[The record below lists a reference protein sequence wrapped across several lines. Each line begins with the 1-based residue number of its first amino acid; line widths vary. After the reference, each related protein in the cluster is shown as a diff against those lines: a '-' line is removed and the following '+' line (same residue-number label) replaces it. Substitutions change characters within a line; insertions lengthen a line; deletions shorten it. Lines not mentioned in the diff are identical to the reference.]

1 MNKKIFQ
8 TLLDNN
14 YSYITIFGTSLLVI
28 FTTDFESALWM
39 VIIISIMIL
48 LSSILVFL
56 LSKIVSKK
64 WLVFFI
70 LIINGAI
77 ISLMEIFLKSYL
89 YNVIRSI
96 GLYLPILVANG
107 LVMIYNYQFVY
118 KEKIKTIMIGNI
130 IIIGLLFIIACLL
143 TLSRYVLSLIIPA
156 VNSTIGGMMLVGLIL
171 GIFQSLKIWIIE
183 NKKKGKVINNE

>member
-64 WLVFFI
+64 WLVFFV

-130 IIIGLLFIIACLL
+130 IIIGLLFIIVCLL

-183 NKKKGKVINNE
+183 NKKKGKMINNE

>member
-14 YSYITIFGTSLLVI
+14 YSYITVFGTSLLVI

-89 YNVIRSI
+89 YNVIRLI

-107 LVMIYNYQFVY
+107 LVIIYNYQFVY

-130 IIIGLLFIIACLL
+130 IIIGLLFIIVCLL

>member
-96 GLYLPILVANG
+96 DLYLPILVANG

-130 IIIGLLFIIACLL
+130 IIIGLLFIIVCLL

-156 VNSTIGGMMLVGLIL
+156 VNSTIGGMILVGLIL

>member
-14 YSYITIFGTSLLVI
+14 YSYITVFGTSLLVI

-48 LSSILVFL
+48 LLSILVFL

-130 IIIGLLFIIACLL
+130 IIIGLLFIIVCLL

-156 VNSTIGGMMLVGLIL
+156 VNSTIGGMILVGLIL

>member
-39 VIIISIMIL
+39 VIIISMMIL

-56 LSKIVSKK
+56 LSKIVSKN

-130 IIIGLLFIIACLL
+130 IIIGLLFTIVCLL

-156 VNSTIGGMMLVGLIL
+156 VNSTIGGMILVGLIL

>member
-14 YSYITIFGTSLLVI
+14 YSYITVFGTSLLVI

-118 KEKIKTIMIGNI
+118 KEKIKIIMIGNI
-130 IIIGLLFIIACLL
+130 IIIGLLFIIVCLL

>member
-14 YSYITIFGTSLLVI
+14 YSYITVFGTSLLVI

-107 LVMIYNYQFVY
+107 LVIIYNYQFVY

-130 IIIGLLFIIACLL
+130 IIIGLLFIIFCLL

>member
-14 YSYITIFGTSLLVI
+14 YSYITFFGTSLLVI

-130 IIIGLLFIIACLL
+130 IIIGLLFIIVCLL

>member
-118 KEKIKTIMIGNI
+118 KEKFKTIMIGNI
-130 IIIGLLFIIACLL
+130 IIIGLLFIIVCLL

>member
-14 YSYITIFGTSLLVI
+14 YSYITIFGISLLVI
-28 FTTDFESALWM
+28 FTTDFDRALWM

-130 IIIGLLFIIACLL
+130 IIIGLLFIIVCLL

-183 NKKKGKVINNE
+183 NKKKGKMINNE

>member
-14 YSYITIFGTSLLVI
+14 YSYITIFGISLLVI

-130 IIIGLLFIIACLL
+130 IIIGLLFIIVCLL

-156 VNSTIGGMMLVGLIL
+156 VNSTIGGMILVGLIL

>member
-14 YSYITIFGTSLLVI
+14 YSYITVFGTSLLVI

-96 GLYLPILVANG
+96 GLNLPILVANG

-130 IIIGLLFIIACLL
+130 IIIGLLFIIVCLL

-156 VNSTIGGMMLVGLIL
+156 VNSTIGGMILVGLIL

>member
-14 YSYITIFGTSLLVI
+14 YSYITVFGTSLLVI

-107 LVMIYNYQFVY
+107 LVIIYNYQFVY

-130 IIIGLLFIIACLL
+130 IIIGLLFIIVCLL

>member
-14 YSYITIFGTSLLVI
+14 YSYITVFGTSLLVI

-130 IIIGLLFIIACLL
+130 IIIGLLFIIVCLL

-156 VNSTIGGMMLVGLIL
+156 VNSTIGGMILVGLIL

>member
-56 LSKIVSKK
+56 LSKIVSKN

-130 IIIGLLFIIACLL
+130 IIIGLLFIIVCLL

-156 VNSTIGGMMLVGLIL
+156 VNSTIGGMILVGLIL

>member
-130 IIIGLLFIIACLL
+130 IIIGLLFIIVCLL

>member
-14 YSYITIFGTSLLVI
+14 YSYITVFGTSLLVI

-48 LSSILVFL
+48 LLSILVFL

-130 IIIGLLFIIACLL
+130 IIIGLLFIIVCVL

>member
-130 IIIGLLFIIACLL
+130 IIIGLLFIIVCLL

-156 VNSTIGGMMLVGLIL
+156 VNSTIGGMILVGLVL

>member
-14 YSYITIFGTSLLVI
+14 YSYITIFGISLLVI

-130 IIIGLLFIIACLL
+130 IIIGLLFIIVCLL

-183 NKKKGKVINNE
+183 NKKKGKMINNE

>member
-130 IIIGLLFIIACLL
+130 IIIGLLFIIVCLL

-183 NKKKGKVINNE
+183 NKKKGKMINNE

>member
-130 IIIGLLFIIACLL
+130 IIIGLLFIIVCLL

-156 VNSTIGGMMLVGLIL
+156 VNSTIGGMILVGLIL

>member
-14 YSYITIFGTSLLVI
+14 YSYITVFGTSLLVI

-130 IIIGLLFIIACLL
+130 IIIGLLFIIVCLL
-143 TLSRYVLSLIIPA
+143 TLSRYVLSLIFPA

>member
-14 YSYITIFGTSLLVI
+14 YSYITVFGTSLLVI

-130 IIIGLLFIIACLL
+130 IIIGLLFIIVCLL

>member
-14 YSYITIFGTSLLVI
+14 YRYITVFGTSLLVI

-107 LVMIYNYQFVY
+107 LVIIYNYQFVY

-130 IIIGLLFIIACLL
+130 IIIGLLFIIVCLL